1 MKTLLALLLILSAS
15 PSKAADPAT
24 AVVVVAVTG
33 LIINIKAYQL
43 CDRLEGTWI
52 KPTPG
57 VWADPCPDAQ
67 WRYLFTPAPKG
78 N

>member
-1 MKTLLALLLILSAS
+1 MKTLLALLIVLSTS
-15 PSKAADPAT
+15 PAKAADPAT
-24 AVVVVAVTG
+24 AVVVVAVAG
-33 LIINIKAYQL
+33 VIIKAKAYDL
-43 CDRLEGTWI
+43 CNRLEGTWI
-52 KPTPG
+52 KPTMG